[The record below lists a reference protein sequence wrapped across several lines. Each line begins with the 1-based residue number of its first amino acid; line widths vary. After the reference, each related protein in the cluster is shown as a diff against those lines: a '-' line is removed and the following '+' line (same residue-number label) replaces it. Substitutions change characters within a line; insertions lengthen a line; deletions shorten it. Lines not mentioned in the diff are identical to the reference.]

1 MDPYLVTK
9 IDATMVL
16 VGVVEPL
23 KPFHGGNIIMGRC
36 CGSLIGGRTQ
46 EMLDF
51 CGEHNITSDI
61 ELIDMQDINK
71 AYDRV
76 TSNDVKYRFVID
88 MKSLK

>member
-1 MDPYLVTK
+1 MDPYLGLLK

-16 VGVVEPL
+16 VGAVEPETISWW
-23 KPFHGGNIIMGRC
+23 KYHYGTYCWFFGGIKE
-36 CGSLIGGRTQ
+36 TQ

-71 AYDRV
+71 AYGRV

-88 MKSLK
+88 VT

>member
-1 MDPYLVTK
+1 
-9 IDATMVL
+9 
-16 VGVVEPL
+16 L
-23 KPFHGGNIIMGRC
+23 KPFHGGNIIMGRKHC
-36 CGSLIGGRTQ
+36 WFFNWRNQETQ

-51 CGEHNITSDI
+51 CGNITSDI

-71 AYDRV
+71 AYGRV

>member
-1 MDPYLVTK
+1 
-9 IDATMVL
+9 MVETL
-16 VGVVEPL
+16 LWDG
-23 KPFHGGNIIMGRC
+23 IA
-36 CGSLIGGRTQ
+36 GSLIGVLKKTQ

-71 AYDRV
+71 AYDR